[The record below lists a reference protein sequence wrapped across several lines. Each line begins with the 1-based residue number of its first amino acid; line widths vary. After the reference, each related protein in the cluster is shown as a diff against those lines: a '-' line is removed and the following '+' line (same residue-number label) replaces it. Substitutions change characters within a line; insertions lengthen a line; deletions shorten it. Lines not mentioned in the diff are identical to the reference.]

1 MLAAGSWQ
9 GWCVAHC
16 LAYCVRISFHKKDK
30 YEKGRAKVGIEEIDE
45 NHPFYSLSGTDNIV
59 ALTTKN
65 YSKKPFVIK
74 APGAGADFT
83 AFGVFIDIMRISN
96 YLG

>member
-1 MLAAGSWQ
+1 
-9 GWCVAHC
+9 
-16 LAYCVRISFHKKDK
+16 
-30 YEKGRAKVGIEEIDE
+30 VGIEEINE

-74 APGAGADFT
+74 GPGAGADFT